1 MATMVEMIVDG
12 VGTAVSMSDADG
24 DCSGIS
30 TSSLMEDSIR
40 DQINVMLHQEMD
52 YYPPSMSC
60 QSKLFNERC
69 SRCPSS
75 SSSSSSS
82 IKWSDAKMIRMRMT
96 EWAYAVVDS
105 FCYNRVVV
113 AVCLNFVDRYTTAI
127 LEEGVSTITR
137 QSYQGIFVVAL
148 YVALKLEGSSREDD
162 AATMMSASGGR
173 RPPSPPSAINISSTT
188 FANLSRGM
196 LTMKKVEAEERQ
208 MMSKLRYRLNPPVFG
223 TYVEYFILFLIK
235 PNALQ
240 INPFLE
246 MDSITTDAMHF
257 TFEVAR
263 YLTELATFNVN
274 LTTKCRPSCVAAA
287 SILYAL
293 CYLRQKMG
301 NANIPQNVSAAF
313 ESNILRFLSANANKT
328 NNDPAADIR
337 FARAELQEICP
348 PQTLDAW
355 PGGWPSSLCSSNNEE
370 PPKDQILPN
379 AASQAPDSP
388 LGVADA
394 ELM

>member
-1 MATMVEMIVDG
+1 MVGMLLDDVD
-12 VGTAVSMSDADG
+12 TAVSMPDANG
-24 DCSGIS
+24 DCS
-30 TSSLMEDSIR
+30 SSNPTWDSIR
-40 DQINVMLHQEMD
+40 DQIDVMVHQEMD
-52 YYPPSMSC
+52 YYPPSLSC
-60 QSKLFNERC
+60 QSKLFDERC
-69 SRCPSS
+69 SRCSSPSS
-75 SSSSSSS
+75 STS
-82 IKWSDAKMIRMRMT
+82 IGWSDAKMVRTKMT
-96 EWAYAVVDS
+96 EWCHSVVDS
-105 FCYNRVVV
+105 FEYNRDVV

-137 QSYQGIFVVAL
+137 KSYQGIFVVAL
-148 YVALKLEGSSREDD
+148 YVALKLQGSSREDD
-162 AATMMSASGGR
+162 AATICASGGR
-173 RPPSPPSAINISSTT
+173 RPPSPTAVVNISV

-196 LTMKKVEAEERQ
+196 LTVKKLEAEERH

-223 TYVEYFILFLIK
+223 TCIEYFILFLVK
-235 PNALQ
+235 PNAQQ
-240 INPFLE
+240 INPFLQ

-274 LTTKCRPSCVAAA
+274 LTTKCRPSCVSAA

-293 CYLRQKMG
+293 DYLRQKMG
-301 NANIPQNVSAAF
+301 NANIPQNISTAF
-313 ESNILRFLSANANKT
+313 ESNILRILSANAT
-328 NNDPAADIR
+328 NNGPAADIR

-348 PQTLDAW
+348 AQTLDAW

-370 PPKDQILPN
+370 PPKDQIVPN

-394 ELM
+394 ELI

>member
-12 VGTAVSMSDADG
+12 VDTGVLVSMSDADG

-40 DQINVMLHQEMD
+40 DQINVMLHQETD
-52 YYPPSMSC
+52 YYPPSISC
-60 QSKLFNERC
+60 QSKLFDERC

-82 IKWSDAKMIRMRMT
+82 IEWSDAKMIRMRMT

-113 AVCLNFVDRYTTAI
+113 AACLNFVDRYTTAI

-137 QSYQGIFVVAL
+137 KTYQGIFVVAL
-148 YVALKLEGSSREDD
+148 YVALKLQGSSREGD
-162 AATMMSASGGR
+162 AATISASGGR
-173 RPPSPPSAINISSTT
+173 RPPSPTAVVNISV
-188 FANLSRGM
+188 FADLSRGM
-196 LTMKKVEAEERQ
+196 LTVKKLEAEERH

-223 TYVEYFILFLIK
+223 TYIEYFILFLVK

-240 INPFLE
+240 INPFLQ

-274 LTTKCRPSCVAAA
+274 LTTKCRPSCVSAA

-293 CYLRQKMG
+293 DYLRQKMG
-301 NANIPQNVSAAF
+301 NANVPQNISAAF
-313 ESNILRFLSANANKT
+313 ESNILRILSANAT
-328 NNDPAADIR
+328 NNGPAADIR

-348 PQTLDAW
+348 AQTLDAW
-355 PGGWPSSLCSSNNEE
+355 PGGWPSSLYSSNNEE
-370 PPKDQILPN
+370 PPKDQIVPN

-394 ELM
+394 ELI

>member
-30 TSSLMEDSIR
+30 TSSLMEDSTR

-52 YYPPSMSC
+52 YYPPSISC
-60 QSKLFNERC
+60 QSKLFDERC
-69 SRCPSS
+69 SRCSSLSS
-75 SSSSSSS
+75 STS
-82 IKWSDAKMIRMRMT
+82 IGWSDAKMVRTKMT
-96 EWAYAVVDS
+96 EWAHAVVDS

-137 QSYQGIFVVAL
+137 QSYQELFVVAL

-162 AATMMSASGGR
+162 AATMISASGDR
-173 RPPSPPSAINISSTT
+173 RPLSSTAVVNISSTT

-208 MMSKLRYRLNPPVFG
+208 MISKLRYRLNPPVFG

-235 PNALQ
+235 PNVLQ

-246 MDSITTDAMHF
+246 VDSITTDAIHF

-313 ESNILRFLSANANKT
+313 ESNILRILSTNANKT

-348 PQTLDAW
+348 LQTLDAW

-394 ELM
+394 ELI